1 MNVDR
6 SRLQR
11 YGKLI
16 VQLVIYE
23 NNVTFWRHVKYIH
36 ILYKNL
42 CTKFQHLYTFLNALF
57 ISLPQWCILISHE
70 FMVAVEI
77 VFKIHYVDTKYFSC
91 LYYIVNVK
99 AEFFVIQLIKQH
111 APKKY

>member
-16 VQLVIYE
+16 VQLVIHE
-23 NNVTFWRHVKYIH
+23 NNVTFWRHMKYIH

-42 CTKFQHLYTFLNALF
+42 CIKFQHLYTLF
-57 ISLPQWCILISHE
+57 KGSLH
-70 FMVAVEI
+70 
-77 VFKIHYVDTKYFSC
+77 
-91 LYYIVNVK
+91 
-99 AEFFVIQLIKQH
+99 VITTMAFIDFT
-111 APKKY
+111 